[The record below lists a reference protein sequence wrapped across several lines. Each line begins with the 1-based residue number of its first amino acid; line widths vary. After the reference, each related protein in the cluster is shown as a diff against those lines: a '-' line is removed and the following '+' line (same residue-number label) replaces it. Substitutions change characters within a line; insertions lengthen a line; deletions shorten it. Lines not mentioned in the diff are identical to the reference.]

1 MEEIEFPEREIE
13 QETDRGL
20 NNNEPIII
28 MQNNVKYNLNIESQN
43 NKITFSIYNNEQ
55 FPNFYYTKKIS
66 LKELKDS
73 IKGNDE
79 FMDKNFD
86 IYNCFKKL
94 SNDNKLNIKKD
105 KNIILLIISSVDLNG
120 HEVSGVIQLSPRK
133 NDINMTINDIYIEL
147 KYLKEKIKDID
158 SLKNENKILKGKIEA
173 QDKEIKYLKNKI
185 NNISNKSVIIKEDES
200 EMITSEIEKKTN
212 KKIKEIKKLYQ
223 ATIDGGNSEI
233 FHKKCD
239 NIANTLILIKSEG
252 KRRFGGFASECT
264 KSDRNSIIDK
274 NCFLFSLD
282 KKKIYPPKDNNYYKP
297 SCYEYEGPSFIY
309 KGIYCISIG
318 FKSAITNKT
327 LRTNESGHKDVF
339 ENDPNAL
346 SEDGNFKGIYAEE
359 YEVFQILF

>member
-1 MEEIEFPEREIE
+1 MEEIESPEREIE
-13 QETDRGL
+13 QETDKGL

-28 MQNNVKYNLNIESQN
+28 MQNDVKYNLNIESQN

-79 FMDKNFD
+79 FMNKNFD
-86 IYNCFKKL
+86 IYNYFKNL
-94 SNDNKLNIKKD
+94 SNDKKLNIKKD

-133 NDINMTINDIYIEL
+133 NDINMTINDIYMEL

-158 SLKNENKILKGKIEA
+158 FLKNENKILKGKIEA

-252 KRRFGGFASECT
+252 KRRFGGFTPIPWKSEENYIKDPEEKT
-264 KSDRNSIIDK
+264 
-274 NCFLFSLD
+274 FVFSLD
-282 KKKIYPPKDNNYYKP
+282 NKKIYYLNNSDNAVYHDINSGPCFGGGRDIALDGNPIKENKLYTLECSYDYQGDIHPLSEYKDNNLK
-297 SCYEYEGPSFIY
+297 
-309 KGIYCISIG
+309 
-318 FKSAITNKT
+318 
-327 LRTNESGHKDVF
+327 
-339 ENDPNAL
+339 AL
-346 SEDGNFKGIYAEE
+346 E
-359 YEVFQILF
+359 YEVFQIILI

>member
-1 MEEIEFPEREIE
+1 MEEFEFPEREIE

-20 NNNEPIII
+20 NNIEPIII
-28 MQNNVKYNLNIESQN
+28 MQNDVKYNLNIESQN

-79 FMDKNFD
+79 FMNKNFD
-86 IYNCFKKL
+86 IYNYFKNL
-94 SNDNKLNIKKD
+94 SNDKKLNIKKD

-173 QDKEIKYLKNKI
+173 QEKEIKYLKNKI

-252 KRRFGGFASECT
+252 KRRFGGFTPIPWKSEENYIKDPEEKT
-264 KSDRNSIIDK
+264 
-274 NCFLFSLD
+274 FVFSLD
-282 KKKIYPPKDNNYYKP
+282 NKKIYYLNNSDNAVYHDINSGPCFGGGRDIALDGNPIKENKLYTLECSYDYQGDIHPLSEYKDNNLK
-297 SCYEYEGPSFIY
+297 
-309 KGIYCISIG
+309 
-318 FKSAITNKT
+318 
-327 LRTNESGHKDVF
+327 
-339 ENDPNAL
+339 AL
-346 SEDGNFKGIYAEE
+346 E
-359 YEVFQILF
+359 YEVFQIILI

>member
-1 MEEIEFPEREIE
+1 MEEFEFPEREIE

-28 MQNNVKYNLNIESQN
+28 MQNDVKYNLNIESQN

-55 FPNFYYTKKIS
+55 FPCFYYTKKIS

-86 IYNCFKKL
+86 IYNYFKNL
-94 SNDNKLNIKKD
+94 SNDKKLNIKKD

-120 HEVSGVIQLSPRK
+120 HEVSGVIQLFPSK
-133 NDINMTINDIYIEL
+133 KDINMTINDIYIEL

-252 KRRFGGFASECT
+252 KRRFGGFTPIPWKSEENYIKDPEEKT
-264 KSDRNSIIDK
+264 
-274 NCFLFSLD
+274 FLFSLD
-282 KKKIYPPKDNNYYKP
+282 NKKIYYLNNSDNAVYHDINSGPCFGGGRDIALDGNPIKENKLYTLECSYDYQGDIHPLSEYKDNNLK
-297 SCYEYEGPSFIY
+297 
-309 KGIYCISIG
+309 
-318 FKSAITNKT
+318 
-327 LRTNESGHKDVF
+327 
-339 ENDPNAL
+339 AL
-346 SEDGNFKGIYAEE
+346 E
-359 YEVFQILF
+359 YEVFQIILI

>member
-252 KRRFGGFASECT
+252 KRRFGGFTPIPWKSEENYIKDPEEKT
-264 KSDRNSIIDK
+264 
-274 NCFLFSLD
+274 FVFSLD
-282 KKKIYPPKDNNYYKP
+282 NKKIYYLNNSDNAVYHDINSGPCFGGGRDIALDGNPIKENKLYTLECSYDYQGDIHPLSEYKDNNLK
-297 SCYEYEGPSFIY
+297 
-309 KGIYCISIG
+309 
-318 FKSAITNKT
+318 
-327 LRTNESGHKDVF
+327 
-339 ENDPNAL
+339 AL
-346 SEDGNFKGIYAEE
+346 E
-359 YEVFQILF
+359 YEVFQIILI

>member
-55 FPNFYYTKKIS
+55 FPCFYYTKKIS

-79 FMDKNFD
+79 FMNKNFD
-86 IYNCFKKL
+86 IYNYFKNL
-94 SNDNKLNIKKD
+94 SNDKKLNIKKD

-252 KRRFGGFASECT
+252 KRRFGGFTPIPWKSEENYIKDPEEKT
-264 KSDRNSIIDK
+264 
-274 NCFLFSLD
+274 FLFSLD
-282 KKKIYPPKDNNYYKP
+282 NKKIYYLNNSDNAVYHDINSGPCFGGGRDIALDGNPIKENKLYTLECSYDYQGDIHPLSEYKDNNLK
-297 SCYEYEGPSFIY
+297 
-309 KGIYCISIG
+309 
-318 FKSAITNKT
+318 
-327 LRTNESGHKDVF
+327 
-339 ENDPNAL
+339 AL
-346 SEDGNFKGIYAEE
+346 E
-359 YEVFQILF
+359 YEVFQIILI

>member
-1 MEEIEFPEREIE
+1 MEEIEFLEREIE

-55 FPNFYYTKKIS
+55 FPCFYYTKKIS

-79 FMDKNFD
+79 FMNKNFD
-86 IYNCFKKL
+86 IYNYFKNL
-94 SNDNKLNIKKD
+94 SNDKKLNIKKD

-133 NDINMTINDIYIEL
+133 NDINMTINDIYMEL

-212 KKIKEIKKLYQ
+212 KKIKEIVKLYQ
-223 ATIDGGNSEI
+223 ATVDGGNSEI

-239 NIANTLILIKSEG
+239 NIPNTLILIKSEG
-252 KRRFGGFASECT
+252 KRRFGGFTPIPWKSEENYIKDPEGKT
-264 KSDRNSIIDK
+264 
-274 NCFLFSLD
+274 FVFSLD
-282 KKKIYPPKDNNYYKP
+282 NKKIYYLNNPDNAVYHDINSGPCFGGGRDIALDGNPIKDNKLYTLECSYDYQGDIHPLSEYKDNNLK
-297 SCYEYEGPSFIY
+297 
-309 KGIYCISIG
+309 
-318 FKSAITNKT
+318 
-327 LRTNESGHKDVF
+327 
-339 ENDPNAL
+339 AL
-346 SEDGNFKGIYAEE
+346 E
-359 YEVFQILF
+359 YEVFQIILI

>member
-1 MEEIEFPEREIE
+1 MEEFEFPEREIE

-55 FPNFYYTKKIS
+55 FPCFYYTKKIS

-86 IYNCFKKL
+86 IYNYFKNL
-94 SNDNKLNIKKD
+94 SNDKKLNIKKD

-252 KRRFGGFASECT
+252 KRRFGGFTPIPWKSEENYIKDPEEKT
-264 KSDRNSIIDK
+264 
-274 NCFLFSLD
+274 FVFSLD
-282 KKKIYPPKDNNYYKP
+282 NKKIYYLNNSDNAVYHDINSGPCFGGGRDIALDGNPIKENKLYTLECSYDYQGDIHPLSEYKDNNLK
-297 SCYEYEGPSFIY
+297 
-309 KGIYCISIG
+309 
-318 FKSAITNKT
+318 
-327 LRTNESGHKDVF
+327 
-339 ENDPNAL
+339 AL
-346 SEDGNFKGIYAEE
+346 E
-359 YEVFQILF
+359 YEVFQIILI

>member
-1 MEEIEFPEREIE
+1 MEEFEFPEREIE

-79 FMDKNFD
+79 FMNKNFD
-86 IYNCFKKL
+86 IYNYFKNL
-94 SNDNKLNIKKD
+94 SNDKKLNIKKD

-252 KRRFGGFASECT
+252 KRRFGGFTPIPWKSEENYIKDPEEKT
-264 KSDRNSIIDK
+264 
-274 NCFLFSLD
+274 FLFSLD
-282 KKKIYPPKDNNYYKP
+282 NKKIYYLNNSDNAVYHDINSGPCFGGGRDIALDGNPIKENKLYTLECSYDYQGDIHPLSEYKDNNLK
-297 SCYEYEGPSFIY
+297 
-309 KGIYCISIG
+309 
-318 FKSAITNKT
+318 
-327 LRTNESGHKDVF
+327 
-339 ENDPNAL
+339 AL
-346 SEDGNFKGIYAEE
+346 E
-359 YEVFQILF
+359 YEVFQIILI

>member
-1 MEEIEFPEREIE
+1 MEEFEFPEREIE

-55 FPNFYYTKKIS
+55 FPCFYYTKKIS

-86 IYNCFKKL
+86 IYNYFKNL
-94 SNDNKLNIKKD
+94 SNDKKLNIKKD

-252 KRRFGGFASECT
+252 KRRFGGFTPIPWKSEENYIKDPEEKT
-264 KSDRNSIIDK
+264 
-274 NCFLFSLD
+274 FLFSLD
-282 KKKIYPPKDNNYYKP
+282 NKKIYYLNNSDNAVYHDINSGPCFGGGRDIALDGNPIKENKLYTLECSYDYQGDIHPLSEYKDNNLK
-297 SCYEYEGPSFIY
+297 
-309 KGIYCISIG
+309 
-318 FKSAITNKT
+318 
-327 LRTNESGHKDVF
+327 
-339 ENDPNAL
+339 AL
-346 SEDGNFKGIYAEE
+346 E
-359 YEVFQILF
+359 YEVFQIILI